1 MKIMDRSKLPG
12 YEDLSKWLEKMY
24 VFLSGLQNI
33 DNNINGLERINLVL
47 SLIRELATAES
58 LLLVKATDI
67 LTAQIILAQPPIE
80 KTYNF
85 RSQIYK
91 SLLGTNES
99 ELLLVEEP
107 HLLKSLES
115 VIGTDIQ
122 FVALIPV
129 FRSHFEGVVILT
141 WKSIVHV
148 DNFFRLFLNCC
159 QVHLCE
165 ILEAFYQKLSFE
177 GELTQFYQLTRH
189 MSQGCLFINDNSPT
203 TYVNEAASKW
213 LGIAPGEHPA
223 EQVSNCMYKLRM
235 KAVNQ
240 DEISGQAVKVFS
252 QSVIKDWFWKYD
264 SPVSLVLKVSCIPMN
279 GDLLNGKLWLFDDL
293 TSEIQLQE
301 QLHILN
307 QSLTITNEKLAAQN
321 RFVELINITIPH
333 KVAVIDIKT
342 LGTIY
347 SNRPIDIP
355 ITDDIL
361 PSEDYALYTQYFS
374 DFVTAKDHEV
384 RILHYRIIQED
395 SQYAFMRM
403 NGVVFQWGQDNIPEQ
418 VLVIV
423 EDITQ
428 LKETELELIETVT
441 ALQQH
446 QKELSVLN
454 EEMLTTNEKLHI
466 SHTHLLEQKTFV
478 EQIISTIPSTI
489 YILDLT
495 SQQTI
500 YMSREDM
507 AEFMVELYPDPERSD
522 FVIHPDDFHEYL
534 NFFEACQH
542 VLDNEICKTEVR
554 IKHRKGT
561 YHYLLLRQTVFRRNV
576 DGMPDQFIG
585 TTQDITYLKDTENT
599 LQDAVYELE
608 AKHSEME
615 TLNEEL
621 VAANEEL
628 TSTNEELL
636 IVTEQ
641 MKSATLEIQRL
652 ASDRLEISEQ
662 KYMDL
667 TENMR
672 EIFVVFDQELRYAYV
687 NKAAELNAGMDR
699 KYILGKK
706 SHELFDDEMS
716 QAIEFH
722 VQKVIDTGT
731 SSNSTTTF
739 QYKSQWVYL
748 VINLYPTTSKGAFA
762 IIQNVTE
769 EVMAEFRF
777 KDLAE
782 SITEPIVMLDQ
793 DFRYVYWNKAT
804 ERSTGKLLKNILGK
818 TPLEALGEDYY
829 NQYRDRFDTYQ
840 RVMKTGVQ
848 EVVSTTVLRDE
859 RLTYLEIAVYPTQQK
874 GILAITR
881 NITARI
887 EAEKNYHELGESIT
901 DSILLL
907 DKELRYQYM
916 NATAEEYAGFRLAEV
931 KGQMLEDVIVQRQSR
946 SDYLKIV
953 QERLNVY
960 KNVMVTGV
968 STELD
973 GVEYYKNE
981 ERRFHIY
988 VYPSIR
994 GGVLVISRDVS
1005 KLYQAEQNYRDL
1017 ADSITDIF
1025 FSLDKDMR
1033 YTYYNRASET
1043 FTGRLSE
1050 QVIGKNV
1057 YDILPGL
1064 KGSQIEEKILE
1075 VLKTKSPQIFTNGL
1089 SHQGQYYYHRM
1100 YFYPTRS
1107 GVAVLAR
1114 DITERM
1120 ELTKKLEEDKQQLEL
1135 ALRSGELGLWDW
1147 NIQTGDIDYNDQWLE
1162 ILGYKRGE
1170 LIQRIE
1176 SWIDLIH
1183 PEDLESVTDIMDS
1196 HLKNSTSYYQ
1206 AELRLLTKSG
1216 TWKWIYDMGKV
1227 IVRDENGKPLRAT
1240 GIIMDITQKKQY
1252 ELKIEQLNEELE
1264 QKVKERTAQL
1274 IAANKELEAF
1284 SYSVSHDLRI
1294 PLRSIDGFSRALQE
1308 DYSEKL
1314 DVEGIE
1320 YLNTIRNATQ
1330 KMGQLIEDLMK
1341 LAKVTK
1347 SDVNKESVNLSTMAY
1362 AILKELQ
1369 KENPERK
1376 LITHIAK
1383 DLMVMGDEK
1392 LLGIALQN
1400 LFSNAWKYTGKREET
1415 VIELGK
1421 ITENESPVYFIKDN
1435 GVGFDMKYTDKL
1447 FQPFQR
1453 LHSKRDFEGTGVGLA
1468 TVQRIIAKHGGHI
1481 WAEAAPDKGA
1491 TFFFTLWQVF

>member
-1 MKIMDRSKLPG
+1 MDRSKLPE
-12 YEDLSKWLEKMY
+12 YEELSKWLEKMY
-24 VFLSGLQNI
+24 AFLSGLQNI
-33 DNNINGLERINLVL
+33 NKNVNGLERINLVL
-47 SLIRELATAES
+47 SLIKELATADS
-58 LLLVKATDI
+58 LLLVKAADS

-80 KTYNF
+80 NTYSF
-85 RSQIYK
+85 RSQVYK
-91 SLLGTNES
+91 SLLVGNKS
-99 ELLLVEEP
+99 EPLLIDDP

-115 VIGTDIQ
+115 VTGTDIQ

-129 FRSHFEGVVILT
+129 FRAYFEGVVMLT
-141 WKSIVHV
+141 WKSVVQV
-148 DNFFRLFLNCC
+148 DNFFRLFLTCC

-165 ILEAFYQKLSFE
+165 ILEAFYQQRSFE
-177 GELTQFYQLTRH
+177 GELTQFYELTRH
-189 MSQGCLFINDNSPT
+189 MSQGCLFINDSSPT

-213 LGIAPGEHPA
+213 LNIAPGEHPA
-223 EQVSNCMYKLRM
+223 EQVSNRMYELRM

-252 QSVIKDWFWKYD
+252 RSVIKDWFWKYD
-264 SPVSLVLKVSCIPMN
+264 IPVSLVLKVSCIPMN
-279 GDLLNGKLWLFDDL
+279 GDLLNGKLWLFDDV

-301 QLHILN
+301 QLHIVN

-333 KVAVIDIKT
+333 KVAVIDINT
-342 LGTIY
+342 LVTIY
-347 SNRPIDIP
+347 SNRPVDVP
-355 ITDDIL
+355 VTADVLHPDDYIQ
-361 PSEDYALYTQYFS
+361 YTKYFY
-374 DFVTAKDHEV
+374 DFANAKDHEV
-384 RILHYRIIQED
+384 RILHYKIIQED
-395 SQYAFMRM
+395 NQYAFMRM
-403 NGVVFQWGQDNIPEQ
+403 NGVVFQRGQDSIPEQ

-428 LKETELELIETVT
+428 LKKTEVELMETVA
-441 ALQQH
+441 ALKQH

-454 EEMLTTNEKLHI
+454 EEMLTTNEKLHT
-466 SHTHLLEQKTFV
+466 SHIHLLEQKTFV
-478 EQIISTIPSTI
+478 EQIISTTPSTI
-489 YILDLT
+489 YILDLA
-495 SQQTI
+495 SRQTI

-507 AEFMVELYPDPERSD
+507 AEFMVELYPDLTRSN
-522 FVIHPDDFHEYL
+522 FVIHPDDFHVYL

-542 VLDNEICKTEVR
+542 ALDNEICKTEVR
-554 IKHRKGT
+554 IKHHKGT

-576 DGMPDQFIG
+576 DGIPDQFIG

-599 LQDAVYELE
+599 LQDAIYALE
-608 AKHSEME
+608 AKHGEME

-621 VAANEEL
+621 IAANEEL

-636 IVTEQ
+636 ILTEQ
-641 MKSATLEIQRL
+641 MKAATLEIQRL
-652 ASDRLEISEQ
+652 AAEKLEISEQ

-672 EIFVVFDQELRYAYV
+672 EIFVVFDQELRYVYV
-687 NKAAELNAGMDR
+687 NKAAELNAGLDR

-706 SHELFDDEMS
+706 SHELFDEEMS

-722 VQKVIDTGT
+722 VQKVIDTGA

-748 VINLYPTTSKGAFA
+748 VINLYPTTTNGAFA

-793 DFRYVYWNKAT
+793 DFRYIYWNKAT
-804 ERSTGKLLKNILGK
+804 EKSTGKHLKDILGK
-818 TPLEALGEDYY
+818 TPFEALGEDYY

-840 RVMKTGVQ
+840 RVMKTGIQ
-848 EVVSTTVLRDE
+848 EVVSTTILRDE

-874 GILAITR
+874 GVLAITR

-916 NATAEEYAGFRLAEV
+916 NATAEEYTGFRLAEV
-931 KGQMLEDVIVQRQSR
+931 KGRKLEDVLVQRQLS
-946 SDYLKIV
+946 SDYMEIAR
-953 QERLNVY
+953 ERLKVY
-960 KNVMVTGV
+960 RQVMATGV

-973 GVEYYKNE
+973 DVEYYRNE

-1025 FSLDKDMR
+1025 FSLDKDLR
-1033 YTYYNRASET
+1033 YTYYNRASER
-1043 FTGRLSE
+1043 FTGRSSE
-1050 QVIGKNV
+1050 QLIGKSV

-1064 KGSQIEEKILE
+1064 KGSPIEEKILE
-1075 VLKTKSPQIFTNGL
+1075 VIKTRTPQNFTNKL
-1089 SHQGQYYYHRM
+1089 IYQGQMYYHRM

-1107 GVAVLAR
+1107 GVSVLAR

-1120 ELTKKLEEDKQQLEL
+1120 HLTKKLEEDKQQLEL

-1170 LIQRIE
+1170 LVQRIE
-1176 SWIDLIH
+1176 NWIDLIH
-1183 PEDLESVTDIMDS
+1183 PDDLEATTGIMEG
-1196 HLKNSTSYYQ
+1196 HLKNQTSYYQ

-1216 TWKWIYDMGKV
+1216 TWKWVYDMGKV
-1227 IVRDENGKPLRAT
+1227 IVRDESGKPIRAT

-1264 QKVKERTAQL
+1264 QKVKERTVQL

-1308 DYSEKL
+1308 DYAEKL
-1314 DVEGIE
+1314 DIEGIE
-1320 YLNTIRNATQ
+1320 YLNTIRSATQ

-1347 SDVNKESVNLSTMAY
+1347 SEVNKEAVNLSTIAY
-1362 AILKELQ
+1362 SILKDLQ
-1369 KENPERK
+1369 KESPGRK
-1376 LITHIAK
+1376 VVTRISDDLI
-1383 DLMVMGDEK
+1383 VMGDEK

-1400 LFSNAWKYTGKREET
+1400 LLNNAWKYTGKREET

-1421 ITENESPVYFIKDN
+1421 ITENETPVYYIKDN
-1435 GVGFDMKYTDKL
+1435 GVGFDMKYADKL

-1481 WAEAAPDKGA
+1481 WTEAAPDKGA
-1491 TFFFTLWQVF
+1491 TFFFTLWEIF

>member
-1 MKIMDRSKLPG
+1 MDRSKLPG
-12 YEDLSKWLEKMY
+12 YEDLSNWLEKMY

-33 DNNINGLERINLVL
+33 DKNVNGLERINLVL
-47 SLIRELATAES
+47 SLIKESATADS
-58 LLLVKATDI
+58 LVLVKAADS

-80 KTYNF
+80 KTYSF

-91 SLLGTNES
+91 SLLGSNES
-99 ELLLVEEP
+99 EPLLVEDP
-107 HLLKSLES
+107 TLLKSLES
-115 VIGTDIQ
+115 ITGADIQ
-122 FVALIPV
+122 FIVLIPV
-129 FRSHFEGVVILT
+129 HRSHFDGVVMLT
-141 WKSIVHV
+141 WKSMVHV
-148 DNFFRLFLNCC
+148 DDFFRLFLNCC

-165 ILEAFYQKLSFE
+165 ILEAFYQKRSFE
-177 GELTQFYQLTRH
+177 GQLTQFYQLTRH

-213 LGIAPGEHPA
+213 LDITPGEHPA

-293 TSEIQLQE
+293 TPEIQLQE

-307 QSLTITNEKLAAQN
+307 QSLTISNEKLAAQN

-347 SNRPIDIP
+347 SNRPVDVP
-355 ITDDIL
+355 VTADIL
-361 PSEDYALYTQYFS
+361 PSDEYAQYTRYFY

-395 SQYAFMRM
+395 NQYAFMRM
-403 NGVVFQWGQDNIPEQ
+403 NGVVFQRGQDDIPEK

-428 LKETELELIETVT
+428 LKKTELELMETV
-441 ALQQH
+441 ASLKQH

-454 EEMLTTNEKLHI
+454 EEMLTTNEKLHT
-466 SHTHLLEQKTFV
+466 SHIHLLEQKTFV
-478 EQIISTIPSTI
+478 EQIISTTPSTI
-489 YILDLT
+489 YILDLA
-495 SQQTI
+495 SRQTI

-507 AEFMVELYPDPERSD
+507 AEFMVELYPDPKRSD

-534 NFFEACQH
+534 KFFEECQH
-542 VLDNEICKTEVR
+542 ALDNEICKTEVR
-554 IKHRKGT
+554 IKYHKGT
-561 YHYLLLRQTVFRRNV
+561 YHYLLIRQTVFRRSV

-599 LQDAVYELE
+599 LQDAIYALE

-621 VAANEEL
+621 IAANEEL

-636 IVTEQ
+636 ILTEQ

-652 ASDRLEISEQ
+652 AAEKLELSEQ

-672 EIFVVFDQELRYAYV
+672 EIFVVFDQELRYVYV
-687 NKAAELNAGMDR
+687 NKAAELNAGLDR

-748 VINLYPTTSKGAFA
+748 VINLYPTTTKGAFA

-793 DFRYVYWNKAT
+793 DFRYIYWNKAT

-818 TPLEALGEDYY
+818 TPLEALGEEYY

-840 RVMKTGVQ
+840 RVMKTGIQ
-848 EVVSTTVLRDE
+848 EVVSTTVIRDE

-874 GILAITR
+874 GVLAITR

-916 NATAEEYAGFRLAEV
+916 NAIAEEYAGFRLAEV
-931 KGQMLEDVIVQRQSR
+931 KGRTLEDVLQGQLS
-946 SDYLKIV
+946 SDHLEIAKDRV
-953 QERLNVY
+953 NVY
-960 KNVMVTGV
+960 KQVMETGV

-973 GVEYYKNE
+973 DVEYYRNE
-981 ERRFHIY
+981 ERRVHIY

-1025 FSLDKDMR
+1025 FSLDKDLR
-1033 YTYYNRASET
+1033 YTYYNRASEK
-1043 FTGRLSE
+1043 FTGRSSE

-1057 YDILPGL
+1057 YDILTGL
-1064 KGSQIEEKILE
+1064 KGSPIEEKILE
-1075 VLKTKSPQIFTNGL
+1075 ALNTKSPQIFTNEIW
-1089 SHQGQYYYHRM
+1089 HQGQHYYHRM

-1107 GVAVLAR
+1107 GVSVLAR

-1120 ELTKKLEEDKQQLEL
+1120 QLTKKLEEDKQQLEL

-1147 NIQTGDIDYNDQWLE
+1147 NIETGDIDYNDQWLE

-1170 LIQRIE
+1170 LVQRIE

-1183 PEDLESVTDIMDS
+1183 PEDLESVTDIMNR
-1196 HLKNSTSYYQ
+1196 HLKNRTSYYQ

-1227 IVRDENGKPLRAT
+1227 IVRDENGKPIRAT

-1264 QKVKERTAQL
+1264 QKVKERTVQL

-1308 DYSEKL
+1308 DYAEKL
-1314 DVEGIE
+1314 DSEGVE
-1320 YLNTIRNATQ
+1320 YLNTIRSATQ

-1347 SDVNKESVNLSTMAY
+1347 SEVNKETVDLSTIAY
-1362 AILKELQ
+1362 SIVKDLQ
-1369 KENPERK
+1369 KESPRRK
-1376 LITHIAK
+1376 VVTHISD
-1383 DLMVMGDEK
+1383 DLIVMGDEK

-1400 LFSNAWKYTGKREET
+1400 LLSNAWKYTGKREET

-1421 ITENESPVYFIKDN
+1421 ITESETPIYYIKDN
-1435 GVGFDMKYTDKL
+1435 GVGFDMKYADKL

-1481 WAEAAPDKGA
+1481 WTEAVPDKGA
-1491 TFFFTLWQVF
+1491 TFFFTLWEIF